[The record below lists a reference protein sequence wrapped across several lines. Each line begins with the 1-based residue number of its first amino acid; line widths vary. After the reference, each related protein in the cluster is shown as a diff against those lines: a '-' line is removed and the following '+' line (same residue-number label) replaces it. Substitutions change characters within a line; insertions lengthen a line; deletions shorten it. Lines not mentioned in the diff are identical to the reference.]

1 MVSLLQPVP
10 WLRFDFCIRS
20 PLHALLTC
28 LCFIFVH
35 RGLLPSSTASFPIV
49 SQPLHVADPLHPL
62 FHEPAVTWAPTGPS
76 TASAITEATCLSFS
90 PAALWTS
97 RPQSK
102 DLTARE
108 QVSSTL
114 QEVLRFT
121 RSFTTSASFGAI
133 FCAHASLISS
143 RHLDT
148 SICCSLDA
156 TTSATSCG
164 SFWSNSFPLNTCAS
178 GLALCCASQHG
189 ACRCLRVPPPR
200 VARLCLSFSGTK
212 RIHSPLHPSAGVKE
226 FRSSYFIVGLL
237 LL

>member
-20 PLHALLTC
+20 PLHALLTR

-121 RSFTTSASFGAI
+121 RSFTTSASFDAI
-133 FCAHASLISS
+133 FLCPRQLISS
-143 RHLDT
+143 PSWLDT
-148 SICCSLDA
+148 G
-156 TTSATSCG
+156 SAVPWTPR
-164 SFWSNSFPLNTCAS
+164 PLQRVVVLSGPTPFLSTPVLQAWLCAVHRS
-178 GLALCCASQHG
+178 MALAAVCACNRLASRGCAFHF
-189 ACRCLRVPPPR
+189 RVPSAYTVRYILQPALR
-200 VARLCLSFSGTK
+200 SLARLILS
-212 RIHSPLHPSAGVKE
+212 
-226 FRSSYFIVGLL
+226 
-237 LL
+237 

>member
-20 PLHALLTC
+20 PLHALLTR

-121 RSFTTSASFGAI
+121 RSLTTSASFGAI
-133 FCAHASLISS
+133 FCAHDSLISS

-164 SFWSNSFPLNTCAS
+164 LSGPTPFLSTPVLQAWLCAVHRS
-178 GLALCCASQHG
+178 MALAAVCACHRLAPRG
-189 ACRCLRVPPPR
+189 CAFHFRVPSAYTVRYILQPALR
-200 VARLCLSFSGTK
+200 SLARLILS
-212 RIHSPLHPSAGVKE
+212 
-226 FRSSYFIVGLL
+226 
-237 LL
+237 